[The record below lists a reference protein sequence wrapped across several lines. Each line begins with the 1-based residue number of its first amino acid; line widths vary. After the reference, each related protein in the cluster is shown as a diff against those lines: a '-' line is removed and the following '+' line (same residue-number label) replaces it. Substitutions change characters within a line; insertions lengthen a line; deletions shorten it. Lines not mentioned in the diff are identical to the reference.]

1 MDALAPKS
9 ESLFQVAWAQFRRHR
24 LAVWGGRI
32 LLVLYFVAAFAG
44 FFSPYDPNYYELYPP
59 KGHHPPTRIHF
70 VDPETGR
77 LSRPFVYATR
87 RTIDPVSLQ
96 PRYEEDPSQGKFYI
110 RFFVRTPDQPQCSSI
125 SGS

>member
-44 FFSPYDPNYYELYPP
+44 FFSPYDPN
-59 KGHHPPTRIHF
+59 
-70 VDPETGR
+70 
-77 LSRPFVYATR
+77 
-87 RTIDPVSLQ
+87 
-96 PRYEEDPSQGKFYI
+96 
-110 RFFVRTPDQPQCSSI
+110 
-125 SGS
+125 

>member
-44 FFSPYDPNYYELYPP
+44 FFSPYDPNYYELYPRR
-59 KGHHPPTRIHF
+59 HH
-70 VDPETGR
+70 
-77 LSRPFVYATR
+77 RPRGSTSWTR
-87 RTIDPVSLQ
+87 RRGGFPSL
-96 PRYEEDPSQGKFYI
+96 RLRHPSHH
-110 RFFVRTPDQPQCSSI
+110 
-125 SGS
+125 